1 MYRLLFPVFLTLNA
15 VSAAPQDVTEN
26 SNVTYVQIQP
36 LVNNDT
42 QADSVIQESK
52 IEKIPLTIPGT
63 AAIESNGVSRQN
75 RTDVIT
81 TEIDQS
87 ETTTY
92 TPETTRIIPVKRTTT
107 EKITTPTDVATTL
120 LPIKPSFIKPKPK
133 FVSKLSYYNKASSF
147 DVNAAKNLVERVGKR
162 KYKSRCRCEKIWN
175 CPKLQIT
182 VPRCP
187 DEYFL
192 CCF

>member
-1 MYRLLFPVFLTLNA
+1 MYRLLLPVFLTLNA
-15 VSAAPQDVTEN
+15 VSSAPQDVTEN

-36 LVNNDT
+36 LVTNNT
-42 QADSVIQESK
+42 QDSPIQESR
-52 IEKIPLTIPGT
+52 IEKIPLTIPG
-63 AAIESNGVSRQN
+63 AVAVAIENNVSRQSN
-75 RTDVIT
+75 IIT

-87 ETTTY
+87 ETTTI
-92 TPETTRIIPVKRTTT
+92 TPETTTRFIPVRRTTT
-107 EKITTPTDVATTL
+107 EKITSPTEVPTTL

-147 DVNAAKNLVERVGKR
+147 DVIAAKNLVERVGKR
-162 KYKSRCRCEKIWN
+162 KYKTTCRCEKIWN

-182 VPRCP
+182 IPRCP

-192 CCF
+192 CCL